1 MDQNDGNEFRQ
12 DVITM
17 VESLSFDQILRSVRI
32 PGLSKSKH
40 TKSTID
46 SDTVANIFKCLY
58 YRKAVT
64 HIIHLEVGSDPDLAE
79 SDDAI
84 IQSLEH
90 IEVDELD
97 WKKTDISSH
106 VLLQAAPNV
115 RRIHLYSSGN
125 MGVLKSWAAED
136 GLCRLCKVCHP
147 LIRL

>member
-1 MDQNDGNEFRQ
+1 M
-12 DVITM
+12 I
-17 VESLSFDQILRSVRI
+17 ESLSFDQILRFVRI
-32 PGLSKSKH
+32 PGFSKSKH
-40 TKSTID
+40 TKPNMH

-58 YRKAVT
+58 DRKAVT

-106 VLLQAAPNV
+106 VLLQAVPNV
-115 RRIHLYSSGN
+115 RKIHLYSSGN
-125 MGVLKSWAAED
+125 MGILKSWAAED
-136 GLCRLCKVCHP
+136 GLRRLCKVCRP
-147 LIRL
+147 LIRF